1 MGPLG
6 AAAPLSFVLSAAG
19 AVVAMVSVSF
29 MFAVCVEEGT
39 AGSKRDW
46 MFWVLDR
53 SSERCDR
60 LRCIGM
66 EVIG

>member
-29 MFAVCVEEGT
+29 MFAVCVEEGHGREKEGLDVLGF
-39 AGSKRDW
+39 GSI
-46 MFWVLDR
+46 
-53 SSERCDR
+53 ERAMR
-60 LRCIGM
+60 
-66 EVIG
+66 